1 MAEPKTG
8 HMKSMVEMS
17 RCWEAHDLLRNL
29 EDELQRL
36 EQGMGHMIWDNES
49 KPVTMCPCLLPMS
62 PRFEISET
70 EDEFSVKV
78 HLPEVREED
87 IDVNI
92 EKGSVEVFARQQEK
106 AFRPFLL
113 SIDAHVALDPESL
126 RLESHDDFLVLRVR
140 KLKKHRVKVK

>member
-1 MAEPKTG
+1 MAEPKTR
-8 HMKSMVEMS
+8 HMKNIVEMS
-17 RCWEAHDLLRNL
+17 RYWGADDLLHNL
-29 EDELQRL
+29 EEELQRL
-36 EQGMGHMIWDNES
+36 EHGLGHMIWDKES

-78 HLPEVREED
+78 HLPGVREED

-92 EKGSVEVFARQQEK
+92 EKGSVVVFARQQEK

-113 SIDAHVALDPESL
+113 SIDAPVALDPESL
-126 RLESHDDFLVLRVR
+126 RLESHEEVLIIRVR
-140 KLKKHRVKVK
+140 KVKRHRVKVK